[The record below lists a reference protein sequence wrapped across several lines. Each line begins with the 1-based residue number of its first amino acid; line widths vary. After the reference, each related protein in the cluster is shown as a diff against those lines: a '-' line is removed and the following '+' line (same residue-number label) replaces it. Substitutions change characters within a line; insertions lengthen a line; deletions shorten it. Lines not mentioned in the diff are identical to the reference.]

1 MKRLGFAIAF
11 GLGGYLLGAG
21 LGYFLVQSFSG
32 NRHDKEMEAAM
43 TGAFFTGP
51 LGAVLA
57 AILGAVLAGR
67 SKGK

>member
-1 MKRLGFAIAF
+1 M
-11 GLGGYLLGAG
+11 
-21 LGYFLVQSFSG
+21 GYFLVQSFSG
-32 NRHDKEMEAAM
+32 NRHDKEMEAAR